1 MSPTELNT
9 AVIDPAEQQ
18 TAFAAD
24 EANAAQPG
32 VSILDLITWVGQG
45 KRLVGIVTLCGLA
58 LSLALALL
66 LPSIYTARTSLL
78 PPGGQQQSSS
88 ASALAALGSL
98 GGLAGGLGGK
108 SPDELYV
115 ALLKSDSVL
124 RGLDARF
131 DLKLKYQV
139 KTFEALRLKV
149 PKFVRVS
156 SDRKS
161 GVISLEVDDK
171 DPQFAADLAN
181 AHVLEVTRVLG
192 RLSVSE
198 AQQRR
203 VFFEG
208 QLKETKEK
216 LVKAEND
223 LRSMQEKTGVVVLE
237 RQADALVT
245 GAAQM
250 RAMIATREVQLKV
263 MRTSGTERNPDV
275 MRLASEIAALR
286 SELARMESTQS
297 SNPGSAVDMPVNK
310 IPEAA
315 VEYIRARR
323 ELKLQ
328 ETILEAMIRQ
338 FEAAK
343 LDEAKEGP
351 LLQQVDKALPPDY
364 KSKPSRAS
372 IVLTGTLLGLFGSV
386 AWVILRRYTGLK
398 GETQD
403 GPSEAWLAAS
413 QAWRWRS

>member
-1 MSPTELNT
+1 MSPPELYNAVNDNT
-9 AVIDPAEQQ
+9 EQQ
-18 TAFAAD
+18 AAAAD
-24 EANAAQPG
+24 DDAGTAQPG
-32 VSILDLITWVGQG
+32 IGILDLVTWVGQG
-45 KRLVGIVTLCGLA
+45 KRLVAIVTLCGLA
-58 LSLALALL
+58 LSLTLALL
-66 LPSIYTARTSLL
+66 LPSTYTARTSLL

-88 ASALAALGSL
+88 AAALAALGSL

-115 ALLKSDSVL
+115 ALLRSDSVL

-131 DLKLKYQV
+131 DLKQKYQV

-161 GVISLEVDDK
+161 GVISLEIDDK

-181 AHVLEVTRVLG
+181 AHVLEVTRVLW
-192 RLSVSE
+192 RLAVSE

-208 QLKETKEK
+208 QLKETKER

-250 RAMIATREVQLKV
+250 RTMIATREVQLKV

-286 SELARMESTQS
+286 SELARMESTQG

-328 ETILEAMIRQ
+328 ETILEAMVRQ

-351 LLQQVDKALPPDY
+351 LLQQIDKAQPPDY
-364 KSKPSRAS
+364 KSKPARAS
-372 IVLTGTLLGLFGSV
+372 IVLTGTLLALLGSTV
-386 AWVILRRYTGLK
+386 WVILRRFSGLRR
-398 GETQD
+398 EDQ
-403 GPSEAWLAAS
+403 SERD
-413 QAWRWRS
+413 QAWAAVGRAWRLRS